1 VDEVLSSQVLGELR
15 QTTARPGDDANLRTL
30 RFNRTAKALAH
41 AVLALADDEPE
52 AAVEHANYAK
62 RQTRRSAAVRET
74 LGLALYRSGS
84 YREARA
90 ELNAAQRL
98 SGTADLA
105 AVLADI
111 ERALGRPERAIELFE
126 GTDRSAM
133 SDDAAA
139 ELLLV
144 AASAYGD
151 MDRPASGVALIRRH
165 GAWPAKLLDH
175 HLRLAYAQGTLA
187 EQAGDTATARQA
199 LTRVITADPDFFDAA
214 ERLERLTGG

>member
-1 VDEVLSSQVLGELR
+1 MLGELR
-15 QTTARPGDDANLRTL
+15 QTTARPGDDAALRNL

-52 AAVEHANYAK
+52 AAAEHASYAK
-62 RQTRRSAAVRET
+62 RQTKRSAAVREA
-74 LGLALYRSGS
+74 LGLALYRSGA

-90 ELNAAQRL
+90 ELTAAQRL
-98 SGTADLA
+98 SGTHDLN

-126 GTDRSAM
+126 SADRAAM
-133 SDDAAA
+133 AGDAAA

-151 MDRPASGVALIRRH
+151 LGRPAAGVALIRRH
-165 GAWPAKLLDH
+165 GDWPAKLLDH
-175 HLRLAYAQGTLA
+175 HLRLAYTQGVLA
-187 EQAGDTATARQA
+187 EEAGDSPTARQA
-199 LTRVITADPDFFDAA
+199 LTRVVTADPEFFDAA
-214 ERLERLTGG
+214 ERLDRLVRS

>member
-1 VDEVLSSQVLGELR
+1 M
-15 QTTARPGDDANLRTL
+15 

-52 AAVEHANYAK
+52 AAVEHASYAK
-62 RQTRRSAAVRET
+62 RQTKRSAAVRET
-74 LGLALYRSGS
+74 LGLALYRSGA

-90 ELNAAQRL
+90 ELTAAQRL
-98 SGTADLA
+98 SGTQDLV

-126 GTDRSAM
+126 SADRSSM
-133 SDDAAA
+133 SEDAAA

-151 MDRPASGVALIRRH
+151 LGRPASGVALIRRH
-165 GAWPAKLLDH
+165 GEWPGNLLDH

-187 EQAGDTATARQA
+187 EQAGDAAAARQA
-199 LTRVITADPDFFDAA
+199 LTRVVTADPEFFDAA
-214 ERLERLTGG
+214 ERLERLNSA